1 MKVKDKLAYLSPSSL
16 SRWEED
22 PGDWYRQYILK
33 ERMPPTP
40 AMLAGR
46 DWDLVWKNALSGDSS
61 APDTRYQGVLEY
73 WRKWSVLPAAVVKWT
88 GVTVQDNPEPRLLG
102 GVPVVGKYDLLARD
116 ADGSVVVVDAKLSG
130 FMAKKRPYPKDGYVY
145 RSSGKVSDVPGT
157 GLGGFDL
164 QLETY
169 GALEGAVWL
178 MVDLMLCCDG
188 VAVESVLYK
197 RRMVS
202 DLSGLI
208 ERYTRLWE
216 WELPVDPAYG
226 RVM

>member
-1 MKVKDKLAYLSPSSL
+1 MKVRDVLAYLSPSSL

-33 ERMPPTP
+33 ERMAPTP

-46 DWDLVWKNALSGDSS
+46 DWDLVWKNAMSGDTTPCD
-61 APDTRYQGVLEY
+61 ARYQGVFEF
-73 WRKWSVLPAAVVKWT
+73 WRTHSVLPASVVKWT
-88 GVTVQDNPEPRLLG
+88 GVSVVDNPEPRMLG
-102 GVPVVGKYDLLARD
+102 GVPVVGKYDLMAETPEGR
-116 ADGSVVVVDAKLSG
+116 VVVDAKLSG

-145 RSSGKVSDVPGT
+145 RSSGKVSSVPGT
-157 GLGGFDL
+157 GLGGYDL

-169 GALEGAVWL
+169 GALESAQLL

-188 VAVESVLYK
+188 APIESVLYK
-197 RRMVS
+197 RKMTS
-202 DLSGLI
+202 DLGALI

-216 WELPVDPAYG
+216 WELPSDSAYG